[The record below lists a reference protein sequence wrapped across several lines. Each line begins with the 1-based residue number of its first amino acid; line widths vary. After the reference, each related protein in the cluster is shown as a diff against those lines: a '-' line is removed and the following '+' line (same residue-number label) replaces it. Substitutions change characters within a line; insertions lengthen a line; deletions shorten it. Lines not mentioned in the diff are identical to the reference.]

1 MNRSRLLLAAVG
13 AVALALV
20 APTSTPA
27 QGRAVVSPPIVTG
40 LAMPLQIDVSN
51 GTLYVTQA
59 TGLLTEVGRDGSTT
73 DLASEPPGEARDL
86 SGVAAGRKGIA
97 YATTFFDPA
106 DREAL
111 LKLRKWDGSVRT
123 VADLWAYEQHVN
135 PDGDQTYGFL
145 NLSKR
150 CAAKVPAEVGG
161 EPYTGIVDAHPYA
174 IANAW
179 DGGWYVADAGMNAIL
194 HVSKWG
200 KVRTAAVLPPQPVRI
215 TKAAAKANGLPKCTV
230 GKTYAFEPVPTD
242 VEVGHGKLVVS
253 LLPGGPEDPSLG
265 ARGAV
270 YTVNPWSTTSR
281 RIGSGFLGATNVAI
295 GDHGEVYVAE
305 LFGNKVSKLG
315 RHGRNRTVATLTNP
329 ASIEYSRGKL
339 YVSYDVF
346 ANGSIAKIRL
356 H

>member
-1 MNRSRLLLAAVG
+1 MFRSRLFFAAVG
-13 AVALALV
+13 AVALTLV
-20 APTSTPA
+20 VPMSAPA

-51 GTLYVTQA
+51 GSLYVTQA
-59 TGLLTEVGRDGSTT
+59 IGLLTQVDKDGSTT
-73 DLASEPPGEARDL
+73 DLATEPQSDARDM

-97 YATTFFDPA
+97 YNTTNFDPA

-111 LKLRKWDGSVRT
+111 LKLRKWDGSIKT
-123 VADLWAYEQHVN
+123 VADIWEYEQHVN

-145 NLSKR
+145 NLTKR

-161 EPYTGIVDAHPYA
+161 EPYTGIVDSHPYA

-200 KVRTAAVLPPQPVRI
+200 KITTAAVLPPQPVRV
-215 TKAAAKANGLPKCTV
+215 TAAVAKANGLPACTV
-230 GKTYAFEPVPTD
+230 GRTYAFEPVPTD
-242 VEVGHGKLVVS
+242 VETGNGRLVVS

-270 YTVNPWSTTSR
+270 YTVNPWKGTFR

-295 GDHGEVYVAE
+295 GDHGQIYVAE

-315 RHGRNRTVATLTNP
+315 FNGRNRTVATLTNP
-329 ASIEYSRGKL
+329 ASIEFSHGKL
-339 YVSYDVF
+339 YVSYNVF